1 MKRIN
6 LLMIAILIS
15 MAGLAQNAAD
25 ALRYSTVDY
34 TGTARF
40 AAMGGAFGAL
50 GGDFSTLS
58 VNPAGIAVYKT
69 SEAVFTPSLYQ
80 GKTQSSFFGKMGE
93 DEKYNF
99 NIASAGVIL
108 TGDIPNRL
116 EQPGWRNVQFG
127 FGVNRLANF
136 NNRMVFSGYNANS
149 SLLTSYVEYANTIG
163 IYDDYPEDLA
173 YRADLIYYDSTDGL
187 YHNDMPY
194 GGVEQMKSIS
204 TEGYMN
210 EIVLSAGANYND
222 KIYFGLTLG
231 IPYFNYYETS
241 TFTETDVDQQ
251 NEYFKSFTLKEE
263 LETSGTGINVKL
275 GVIARPANWIRVGVA
290 YHTPTFYTNM
300 NDTWSSTIDSYFDKE
315 ISDKHV
321 SSRIGDYKYELTTPS
336 KLIGSVA
343 FLFGNVGSISADY
356 QFVDYGNARFRPTAE
371 YMDVNNAIDYSY
383 KSQNIIRIGGEYR
396 YGAFSFRGGFG
407 YADSPY
413 DHKINDGART
423 SYSAGIGFRDQYYFI
438 DFAWVHSQQTQDYYP
453 YTIMNTTDYAVTKS
467 VNDISSNNFLLT
479 FGFKF

>member
-6 LLMIAILIS
+6 LLMIATLLSIS
-15 MAGLAQNAAD
+15 SLAQNAAD
-25 ALRYSTVDY
+25 ALRYSSVSY

-40 AAMGGAFGAL
+40 ASMGGAFGAL

-69 SEAVFTPSLYQ
+69 SEAVFTPALYR
-80 GKTQSSFFGKMGE
+80 GKTESSFFGKMGE

-116 EQPGWRNVQFG
+116 DQPDWRNVQFG
-127 FGVNRLANF
+127 FGINRLADY
-136 NNRMVFSGYNANS
+136 NNRMMLNGFNAGS
-149 SLLTSYVEYANTIG
+149 SLLTSYVEYANTFG
-163 IYDDYPEDLA
+163 VFEDSPEELA

-187 YHNDMPY
+187 YHNDMPH
-194 GGVEQMKSIS
+194 GGIDQMKSVT

-222 KIYFGLTLG
+222 KIYVGLTLG
-231 IPYFNYYETS
+231 IPYFNYYESS
-241 TFTETDVDQQ
+241 TYTETDIEHR
-251 NEYFKSFTLKEE
+251 NEFFKSFTLREE
-263 LETSGTGINVKL
+263 LETSGTGINAKL
-275 GVIARPANWIRVGVA
+275 GVIARPVNWFRIGVA
-290 YHTPTFYTNM
+290 YHTPTFYTSIK
-300 NDTWSSTIDSYFDKE
+300 DTWSSTIDSYFDKE

-321 SSRIGDYKYELTTPS
+321 SSRIGQYEYDLTTPS

-343 FLFGNVGSISADY
+343 FLFGNMGSISADY
-356 QFVDYGNARFRPTAE
+356 QFVDYGNARFRPTADF
-371 YMDVNNAIDYSY
+371 MDVNNDIGYSY

-396 YGAFSFRGGFG
+396 YGAFNFRGGFG

-413 DHKINDGART
+413 DHKINDGAKI

-453 YTIMNTTDYAVTKS
+453 YTLMNTTDYAVTKS
-467 VNDISSNNFLLT
+467 VNDISSETFLLT